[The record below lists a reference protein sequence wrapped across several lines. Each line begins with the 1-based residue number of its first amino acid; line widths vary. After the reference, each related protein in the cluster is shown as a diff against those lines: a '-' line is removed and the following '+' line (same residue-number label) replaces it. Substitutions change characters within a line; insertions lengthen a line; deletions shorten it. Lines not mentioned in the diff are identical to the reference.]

1 MSQNDAGL
9 IEQVR
14 RYDLFK
20 LGVAVLLFVAWLAA
34 AGSDPVAPVSLVESR
49 PSEATTGSAMPWP
62 AELTP
67 LRIESTG
74 NGIRL
79 QGTVP
84 DESTRAEYLAAARK
98 ALGRAHRVE
107 DALEVAP
114 GAARPDW
121 LSHVG
126 PALRSEEHTSELQS
140 RENLVCRLLHDKKN
154 SSDNRSFALVQ
165 LSTSVCERIRAQ
177 ENVLPEPV
185 RTNEED
191 RISLLRE
198 QI

>member
-34 AGSDPVAPVSLVESR
+34 AGSDPVAPVSLVEPR
-49 PSEATTGSAMPWP
+49 PSEATTGSDMPWP

-126 PALRSEEHTSELQS
+126 PALAALASVEGLTAIVDADHVFLEGT
-140 RENLVCRLLHDKKN
+140 VD
-154 SSDNRSFALVQ
+154 SDAHRTEIADAVTAAFGAPFTVVNRMAIA
-165 LSTSVCERIRAQ
+165 E
-177 ENVLPEPV
+177 PEPPP
-185 RTNEED
+185 RA
-191 RISLLRE
+191 R
-198 QI
+198 